1 MALSLGDAFLNFTAG
16 AVERNNKIRDEN
28 VALALEDFKANKDL
42 YQKIALDRYTRDSN
56 KYDTEIAKM
65 DSLKSVY
72 SFIQDN
78 NLDRDSA
85 STLILSNSI
94 PGFKNLDKKE
104 QRRLIN
110 NTANS
115 FKTNYKTVEG
125 DATPDGVQTKQVED
139 GFEIIPEQLKLNRPN
154 MKDYLQDPSFWTNLQ
169 NEIKTGTSG
178 PLTNQVLKLLG
189 KEDSSEGAKELLN
202 NLEQKD
208 GTVIKSEANVPSIKS
223 KNQGIDTSGL
233 KVLSEDDAFYVD
245 KDSMPSDLNSIRN
258 SYTGALTDGVKQ
270 KILSEFAEMSDKEI
284 NFYGEMKDGK
294 FEVKDAGQYVL
305 NRYESILKQIENQ
318 AWMKMLYTNDRRYYT
333 EDVFLADFAKE
344 VDSRSIAVTNRGD
357 FDPFVGAD
365 GINGYFVVSTDMM
378 PLGARLTQKQVND
391 LSEYINN
398 SDAIQKMTGNITA
411 NENNIKGLVN
421 KYFIDNGFVKV
432 TDQGERTWTG
442 KTDTTT
448 VVDKQFIIRSD
459 GKIEVNSAITTNI
472 DGITIVPKL
481 YSLEDFKKV
490 KESNPSIV
498 FPEEIEKLLSA
509 NPSSNNN
516 NNNNT
521 NNNNLEN
528 LIKKDKNTGVEY
540 IPFG

>member
-16 AVERNNKIRDEN
+16 AIERNNKIRDEN

-78 NLDRDSA
+78 NLDRESA
-85 STLILSNSI
+85 ANLILSNSM
-94 PGFKNLDKKE
+94 PGFQNLDKKE
-104 QRRLIN
+104 QRKLIN
-110 NTANS
+110 STANS

-125 DATPDGVQTKQVED
+125 DGTTDGVQTKQVED
-139 GFEIIPEQLKLNRPN
+139 GFEIVPEQLKLNRPN

-223 KNQGIDTSGL
+223 KNKGIDTSGL

-270 KILSEFAEMSDKEI
+270 KILSEFAEMSDKELS
-284 NFYGEMKDGK
+284 FYGKMEEGQFKV
-294 FEVKDAGQYVL
+294 EDAGQYVL

-344 VDSRSIAVTNRGD
+344 VDSRSIAVTNQGD

-365 GINGYFVVSTDMM
+365 GINGYFVISTDMM
-378 PLGARLTQKQVND
+378 PLGARLTQKQVDD

-398 SDAIQKMTGNITA
+398 SKEIQQMTGNITA

-432 TDQGERTWTG
+432 TDKGERTWTG
-442 KTDTTT
+442 KTDPTT
-448 VVDKQFIIRSD
+448 VDKQFIIRSD
-459 GKIEVNSAITTNI
+459 GKIEVNSAITTNVE
-472 DGITIVPKL
+472 GITIVPKL
-481 YSLEDFKKV
+481 YSLEDFRKV
-490 KESNPSIV
+490 KETNPNIV
-498 FPEEIEKLLSA
+498 FPEEIETLL
-509 NPSSNNN
+509 
-516 NNNNT
+516 
-521 NNNNLEN
+521 
-528 LIKKDKNTGVEY
+528 KG
-540 IPFG
+540 

>member
-16 AVERNNKIRDEN
+16 AIERNNKIRDEN

-56 KYDTEIAKM
+56 KYDTEIEKM
-65 DSLKSVY
+65 ESLKSVY

-85 STLILSNSI
+85 ATLILSNSM
-94 PGFKNLDKKE
+94 PGFKNLDEKE
-104 QRRLIN
+104 QRRLID

-115 FKTNYKTVEG
+115 FKTNYKTIEG

-169 NEIKTGTSG
+169 KEIKTGTSG
-178 PLTNQVLKLLG
+178 PLTEQVLKLLG
-189 KEDSSEGAKELLN
+189 KEDSSEGAKELLS

-233 KVLSEDDAFYVD
+233 TVLDEDSPFYVD

-270 KILSEFAEMSDKEI
+270 KILSEFAEMSDKQL

-333 EDVFLADFAKE
+333 EDIFLAEFARE
-344 VDSRSIAVTNRGD
+344 VDSRSISVTNRGD
-357 FDPFVGAD
+357 FDPFVGED
-365 GINGYFVVSTDMM
+365 GINGYYVIPTSLM
-378 PLGARLTQKQVND
+378 PLGARLSEKQVND
-391 LSEYINN
+391 LSTFINN
-398 SDAIQKMTGNITA
+398 SSDLQKMEGNITQ
-411 NENNIKGLVN
+411 NENRITNMVA
-421 KYFIDNGFVKV
+421 KYFVDNGFITENDKGVKS
-432 TDQGERTWTG
+432 WTG
-442 KTDTTT
+442 KTDTPAI
-448 VVDKQFIIRSD
+448 DKKFIIRSD
-459 GKIEVNSAITTNI
+459 GKIEVNSNIPTNI
-472 DGITIVPKL
+472 EGITITGGKV
-481 YSLEDFKKV
+481 YSLDDFKKI
-490 KESNPSIV
+490 KEANPNIV
-498 FPEEIEKLLSA
+498 FPEEIETLL
-509 NPSSNNN
+509 
-516 NNNNT
+516 
-521 NNNNLEN
+521 
-528 LIKKDKNTGVEY
+528 KG
-540 IPFG
+540 

>member
-85 STLILSNSI
+85 ATLILTNSI

-104 QRRLIN
+104 QRRLID

-115 FKTNYKTVEG
+115 FKTSYKTIEG
-125 DATPDGVQTKQVED
+125 DATPDGVQTKTVED
-139 GFEIIPEQLKLNRPN
+139 GFEIVPEQLKLNRPN

-178 PLTNQVLKLLG
+178 PLTEQVLKLLG
-189 KEDSSEGAKELLN
+189 KEDSSEGAKELLS

-245 KDSMPSDLNSIRN
+245 VQSIPSDLNSIRN
-258 SYTGALTDGVKQ
+258 SYTGALTGVVKQ
-270 KILSEFAEMSDKEI
+270 KILSEFAEMSDKQL
-284 NFYGEMKDGK
+284 NFYGKMEKGQ
-294 FEVKDAGQYVL
+294 FEVTDAGQYVL
-305 NRYESILKQIENQ
+305 NRYESVLKQIENQ

-333 EDVFLADFAKE
+333 EDVFLAEFAKE
-344 VDSRSIAVTNRGD
+344 VDSRSISVTNQGD
-357 FDPFVGAD
+357 FDPFVGED
-365 GINGYFVVSTDMM
+365 GINGYYVIPTTIM
-378 PLGARLTQKQVND
+378 PLGARLSEKQVND
-391 LSEYINN
+391 LSTFINN
-398 SDAIQKMTGNITA
+398 SSDLQKMEGNITQ
-411 NENNIKGLVN
+411 NENRISNIVA
-421 KYFIDNGFVKV
+421 KYFVDNGFITENDKGVKS
-432 TDQGERTWTG
+432 WTG
-442 KTDTTT
+442 KTDTPAI
-448 VVDKQFIIRSD
+448 DKQFIIRSD

-472 DGITIVPKL
+472 EGITIVPKL
-481 YSLEDFKKV
+481 YSLEDFRKV

-509 NPSSNNN
+509 NLSSNNNN